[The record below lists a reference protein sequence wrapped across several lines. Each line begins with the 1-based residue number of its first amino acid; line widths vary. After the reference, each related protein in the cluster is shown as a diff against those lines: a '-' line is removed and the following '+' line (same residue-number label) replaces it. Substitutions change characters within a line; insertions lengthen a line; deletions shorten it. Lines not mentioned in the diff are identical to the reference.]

1 MEIRRTKSGGSR
13 SGMAMILVL
22 GLGLVVLALGMAM
35 LTTSGGLLRN
45 TVDNKERIR
54 ARYAAEAMIAIS
66 IAETVEK
73 ANEYFGATLKVDAKD
88 KQEMETGDGVM
99 ASAKFP
105 DRSSAKPVQEVI
117 AEGRLKGMMGLK
129 IPILIEATGQSK
141 GNAKAQIDADVGLYQ
156 VPIFQ
161 FGVFYE
167 GNLEITPGPDMN
179 VFGPV
184 HTNSNAFFRAAGT
197 VTFQGP
203 VTASGTIY
211 HWYRDGGKM
220 RYHYTPDTVKYL
232 EPSLTT
238 TITAISSTTKPIAIG
253 GIFNIDQGRE
263 KLVMPIGGTEPR
275 NLIGLRDS
283 FDNEALKFQKYDWK
297 IRCSTGTTTCGKSRF
312 VNGTNPK
319 PAWITGPRVFFD
331 RREDRWVK
339 VWDFDVAALTASGF
353 ADSIFYLADT
363 VLFAKD
369 SGYKKSF
376 LLNAFRIVN
385 ASYLPRNM
393 TIASANPVYIQGN
406 FNIANP
412 TGSCKPADYSGT
424 VPDSLKYCNAQI
436 AADAVTL
443 LSPNWPNLKRAA
455 TGMNG
460 SLEQELSEF
469 YRWTELASRV
479 YVSRRKNAY
488 GKYDTTWKD
497 TTWASEPTT
506 GSTGSYTSG
515 TVRVNAAIFTGN
527 KPSNPAVLPPNNYSE
542 STYENGY
549 EGGWHNTIRFLERF
563 SGATVVFKGSFVCM
577 WKAQSK
583 GLDIST
589 STVSI
594 RGGHY
599 EAPNRVWGFDPRFRN
614 LNNMPPGTPFLAT
627 AIFTNWQERR

>member
-1 MEIRRTKSGGSR
+1 MDIRRTKSGSPR

-35 LTTSGGLLRN
+35 LTTSGGLLKN

-73 ANEYFGATLKVDAKD
+73 ANEYFGATLKVDAKG

-99 ASAKFP
+99 ASAEFP
-105 DRSSAKPVQEVI
+105 DRSSEKPVQEMI

-167 GNLEITPGPDMN
+167 GNLEISPGPDMN
-179 VFGPV
+179 IFGPV
-184 HTNSNAFFRAAGT
+184 HTNSNAYFRAAGT

-211 HWYRDGGKM
+211 HWYRGSGIM
-220 RYHYTPDTVKYL
+220 RYHLTPDTVKYL
-232 EPSLTT
+232 QPSLSSSM
-238 TITAISSTTKPIAIG
+238 TALNAATKPVAIAG
-253 GIFNIDQGRE
+253 VFNVDQGRE
-263 KLVMPIGGTEPR
+263 KLVMPIGGTQPR
-275 NLIGLRDS
+275 NLIGLRDN
-283 FDNEALKFQKYDWK
+283 FDNDALKFQKYDWK
-297 IRCSTGTTTCGKSRF
+297 IACSTGTTVCGKGRW
-312 VNGTNPK
+312 VNDVNAR
-319 PAWITGPRVFFD
+319 PAWISGPRVFFD

-339 VWDFDVAALTASGF
+339 IWDFDVAALVAAGNM
-353 ADSIFYLADT
+353 DSIFYLADT
-363 VLFAKD
+363 VLFARD
-369 SGYKKSF
+369 SGTKKSF

-385 ASYLPRNM
+385 ATHLPRNM

-406 FNIANP
+406 FNLANP
-412 TGSCKPADYSGT
+412 TGSCKPADHSGT

-443 LSPNWPNLKRAA
+443 LSPNWPNLTRAIA
-455 TGMNG
+455 GMNG
-460 SLEQELSEF
+460 SLEQDASAD
-469 YRWTELASRV
+469 RWTN
-479 YVSRRKNAY
+479 YVSRRKVGSRY
-488 GKYDTTWKD
+488 D

-506 GSTGSYTSG
+506 GSSGSFTSG

-527 KPSNPAVLPPNNYSE
+527 KPSNPAVLAPNNYSE
-542 STYENGY
+542 STFENGY
-549 EGGWHNTIRFLERF
+549 EGGWHNTIRFLERLA
-563 SGATVVFKGSFVCM
+563 GATVVFKGSFVCM
-577 WKAQSK
+577 WKAESM

-599 EAPNRVWGFDPRFRN
+599 EPPNRVWGFDPRFRN